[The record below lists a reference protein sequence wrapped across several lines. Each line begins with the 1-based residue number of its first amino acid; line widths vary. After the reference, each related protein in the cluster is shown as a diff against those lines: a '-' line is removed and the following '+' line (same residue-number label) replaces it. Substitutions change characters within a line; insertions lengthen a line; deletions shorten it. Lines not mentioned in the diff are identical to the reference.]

1 MQYKRNSQTFHYLDI
16 FSISISQSRQLI
28 KFQKSYNKVWQV
40 LYLVNDVCRFVVKKS
55 VAIFDFF
62 YNEALNPSYVRLSH
76 NFAKNAMKY
85 FPSRIQ
91 MKDAHSL
98 LKLFLLCLH

>member
-1 MQYKRNSQTFHYLDI
+1 M
-16 FSISISQSRQLI
+16 
-28 KFQKSYNKVWQV
+28 
-40 LYLVNDVCRFVVKKS
+40 NDVCRFVAKKS

-62 YNEALNPSYVRLSH
+62 KNNEALNPSYVRLSH

-85 FPSRIQ
+85 FSSRIQ
-91 MKDAHSL
+91 MKDARSL

>member
-1 MQYKRNSQTFHYLDI
+1 M
-16 FSISISQSRQLI
+16 
-28 KFQKSYNKVWQV
+28 
-40 LYLVNDVCRFVVKKS
+40 NDVCRFVVKKS

-91 MKDAHSL
+91 MKDARSL